1 MCITTNECGKYHW
14 NYYPDNRYIK
24 VFFYLKM
31 KNSKMELFNIQ
42 NGKVNIKITS
52 YYLKKKPDN
61 QDFEVR
67 DGCVFETE
75 LCQLESITLLLLH

>member
-1 MCITTNECGKYHW
+1 
-14 NYYPDNRYIK
+14 
-24 VFFYLKM
+24 M

-42 NGKVNIKITS
+42 NGNVNIKITS
-52 YYLKKKPDN
+52 YYFKKKPDN

-75 LCQLESITLLLLH
+75 LCQLESITLLLLHLLQVCASIFSLALPKLDMHFCGLES